1 MINMLSLDKY
11 SKRNTSI
18 ELLRLWFMVMIVT
31 IHAYGHG
38 SGLDYGWLY
47 SLGGDWNTAYHL
59 GLLSLGKCGVTG
71 FMFISGYYGI
81 SLKWN
86 KLGSMVAMLAF
97 YTIALII
104 ASGDFSLG
112 STLRLLRCW
121 DEWWFVSSY
130 IVICLLSPF
139 INKGHECMDKRQLG
153 MIVLAMLFYEYVG
166 RFIGQDNS
174 HDTIFLLAIFLCA
187 KYTRLYITPP
197 ESQENGKQDLYV
209 LASCRG

>member
-1 MINMLSLDKY
+1 MKFLDKY

-18 ELLRLWFMVMIVT
+18 ELLRLWFMIMIVT

-47 SLGGDWNTAYHL
+47 SLGGDWNTACHL

-81 SLKWN
+81 SLRWN

-97 YTIALII
+97 YTAALII
-104 ASGDFSLG
+104 ASGDLSLG
-112 STLRLLRCW
+112 SSLRLLRCW

-139 INKGHECMDKRQLG
+139 INKGLESMNKRQLG
-153 MIVLAMLFYEYVG
+153 MIVLALLFYEYVG
-166 RFIGQDNS
+166 RFVGQDNS
-174 HDTIFLLAIFLCA
+174 HDTVFLLTIFLCA
-187 KYTRLYITPP
+187 RYIRRCLPP
-197 ESQENGKQDLYV
+197 PNFYGIGKQYFCA
-209 LASCRG
+209 LAYCLG